1 MPTPLQPV
9 LRALRVYPVK
19 SMAGSTPDVAVVE
32 PWGLAGD
39 RRWTLIDDTGKV
51 VTQRQQP
58 RLALCRAVSG
68 PDGGIILRVP
78 GDEPLSVAVP
88 VPAAGAGSWWGE
100 VFGETVV
107 VDIFGTKVEAVP
119 AGRRADARMSA
130 YLGAEVTLVHLD
142 RPAERRPVDPRYAR
156 AGDTVSFADGYPLL
170 VTTLSSLDALNSLVA
185 QGDHPDEGPLPM
197 DRFRPNLVIAGTA
210 PWAEDGW
217 RRVQVGEVVL
227 RVAKGCGRCVVTT
240 TDQDTAERGK
250 EPLRTLG
257 RHRVMDGKLIFGQL
271 LVPESAGTLRVGDP
285 LTVLD

>member
-39 RRWTLIDDTGKV
+39 RRWTLIDDTGTV
-51 VTQRQQP
+51 VTQRGQP

-78 GDEPLSVAVP
+78 GHEPLSVTVP
-88 VPAAGAGSWWGE
+88 VPGAGAGARGE

-107 VDIFGTKVEAVP
+107 VNIFGTKVEAVP
-119 AGRRADARMSA
+119 AGRQAHALMSA

-156 AGDTVSFADGYPLL
+156 AGETVSFADGYPLL
-170 VTTLSSLDALNSLVA
+170 VTALSSLDALNSLVA

-197 DRFRPNLVIAGTA
+197 DRFRPNLVIAGTP
-210 PWAEDGW
+210 PWDEDDW
-217 RRVQVGEVVL
+217 RRIQVGEVVL

-240 TDQDTAERGK
+240 TDQHTAERGR
-250 EPLRTLG
+250 EPLRTLA
-257 RHRVMDGKLIFGQL
+257 RHRVTDGKLIFGQL